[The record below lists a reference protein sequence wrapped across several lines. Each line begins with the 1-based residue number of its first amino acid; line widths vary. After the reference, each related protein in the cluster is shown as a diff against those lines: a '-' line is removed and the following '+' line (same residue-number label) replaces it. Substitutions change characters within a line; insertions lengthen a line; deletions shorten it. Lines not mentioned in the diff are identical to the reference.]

1 VAERV
6 AGGEEVQQPALVG
19 DVDAP
24 GVDDPQE
31 RDRAAVLGQDDRPA
45 QVKLDRRLGR
55 DLGQLIGRERVE
67 RRPLR
72 QEPRNLAQTRVQLAL
87 RWRAILMV

>member
-1 VAERV
+1 MAERV
-6 AGGEEVQQPALVG
+6 AGAEQVQQPALVG
-19 DVDAP
+19 DVDAA

-45 QVKLDRRLGR
+45 QVKLDRRLRR

-72 QEPRNLAQTRVQLAL
+72 QEPGDLAQTRVQLTL
-87 RWRAILMV
+87 RWQPIVMV